1 MFFHDGFVYS
11 LKSWHFL
18 FAPRKILV
26 AHLGLGPVLV
36 ELPNIRDLLGFHQQE
51 YGKYDENM
59 EYVCFFYSKMTLLSI
74 QTTVMQFQWI
84 HSMGRCERGHG
95 GHKKASGVPNI
106 WRRLEH
112 CMDPQSLCT
121 YVIVSLRVFIM
132 HIQCIETYQ

>member
-1 MFFHDGFVYS
+1 M
-11 LKSWHFL
+11 
-18 FAPRKILV
+18 
-26 AHLGLGPVLV
+26 
-36 ELPNIRDLLGFHQQE
+36 
-51 YGKYDENM
+51 
-59 EYVCFFYSKMTLLSI
+59 FFYSKMALLSI

-112 CMDPQSLCT
+112 CMDPQSLYT

-132 HIQCIETYQ
+132 HIQCIKTYQWKVVGCYICWILKI